1 MLEAGEYQF
10 VGKVRTEGLETGPQA
25 TPGGVALRMSW
36 RDRAKMVSEAP
47 DWTTLTY
54 DITMP
59 ALGEVEL
66 VCEFHGAEGSARFD
80 EDSLKLIRKS
90 KPAKAASS
98 SGRP

>member
-10 VGKVRTEGLETGPQA
+10 VGKVRTEGLATSPPA

-66 VCEFHGAEGSARFD
+66 VCEFHGAQGSARFD

-90 KPAKAASS
+90 KPAKAASA